1 MYDFYVKYYGAK
13 NMDILNDYTYIIE
26 FSNNKKIKIEITK
39 NLWQYNKN
47 IIWPKKIIRFTN
59 DMLDYKMIQKNKDK
73 IYYYNNNA
81 THHKIIRNKKNTIE
95 YKKNNTLVVFFYH
108 MLDKLAIYKKI
119 YDKKYDNDFI
129 NNEIINHYNF
139 DNYDEIQNYYI
150 NNNKLFI
157 LFI

>member
-13 NMDILNDYTYIIE
+13 NMNVLNDYTYIIE

-47 IIWPKKIIRFTN
+47 IILPKKIIRLTN
-59 DMLDYKMIQKNKDK
+59 DVLDYKIIQKNKDK
-73 IYYYNNNA
+73 IYYYNNSA
-81 THHKIIRNKKNTIE
+81 TNYKIIKNTKNTIE
-95 YKKNNTLVVFFYH
+95 YKKNNTITVFFY
-108 MLDKLAIYKKI
+108 DKLEMLATYKKI
-119 YDKKYDNDFI
+119 YIKKYDNDFI
-129 NNEIINHYNF
+129 NTEIISYYNF
-139 DNYDEIQNYYI
+139 DNYDEILNYYI